1 MGAEDDFRARDIGRD
16 HLKRVAAAEFR
27 GARATRFG
35 ARRTV
40 RSARTRI
47 EKKRRKKIQCEKG
60 DDVVSRGL
68 GPPVAAA
75 TRNEGGAA
83 AHPVPT
89 VSFFKDTRA
98 RKTSVKSTFRHSWDE
113 VLPPSCSFGH
123 SGETPLGAAVAL
135 PRDGGPQRRF
145 PLVCQNCTRVAK
157 PHPTRVETDTFATAS
172 PIINVSARDRAL
184 PPRARASIVPAHRR
198 KLAILN
204 RISARF
210 RGVRPRGVRGA
221 LPQGPRGGGRGGSA
235 KTVVD

>member
-68 GPPVAAA
+68 GPRVAAA

-89 VSFFKDTRA
+89 VSFFKDTRG

-113 VLPPSCSFGH
+113 VL
-123 SGETPLGAAVAL
+123 L
-135 PRDGGPQRRF
+135 PRDGGLQRRF

-157 PHPTRVETDTFATAS
+157 PHPTSVERCF
-172 PIINVSARDRAL
+172 
-184 PPRARASIVPAHRR
+184 
-198 KLAILN
+198 
-204 RISARF
+204 
-210 RGVRPRGVRGA
+210 
-221 LPQGPRGGGRGGSA
+221 
-235 KTVVD
+235 

>member
-68 GPPVAAA
+68 GPRVAAA

-89 VSFFKDTRA
+89 VSFFKDTRG

-157 PHPTRVETDTFATAS
+157 PHPTRVETDTFA
-172 PIINVSARDRAL
+172 
-184 PPRARASIVPAHRR
+184 ARAPGSHDGANAG
-198 KLAILN
+198 L
-204 RISARF
+204 
-210 RGVRPRGVRGA
+210 RGA
-221 LPQGPRGGGRGGSA
+221 HLRGCADVAAR
-235 KTVVD
+235 

>member
-1 MGAEDDFRARDIGRD
+1 MGAEDDFRARNIGRD

-60 DDVVSRGL
+60 DDVVPRGL
-68 GPPVAAA
+68 GPRVAAA

-89 VSFFKDTRA
+89 VSFLKDTRG

-113 VLPPSCSFGH
+113 VLPPPS
-123 SGETPLGAAVAL
+123 L
-135 PRDGGPQRRF
+135 PRDGGPQRREWPKLHEGGKSIRF
-145 PLVCQNCTRVAK
+145 DEWDEVLPPECSFGTR
-157 PHPTRVETDTFATAS
+157 
-172 PIINVSARDRAL
+172 RAL
-184 PPRARASIVPAHRR
+184 SCFECRMVDAAPR
-198 KLAILN
+198 
-204 RISARF
+204 
-210 RGVRPRGVRGA
+210 
-221 LPQGPRGGGRGGSA
+221 
-235 KTVVD
+235 